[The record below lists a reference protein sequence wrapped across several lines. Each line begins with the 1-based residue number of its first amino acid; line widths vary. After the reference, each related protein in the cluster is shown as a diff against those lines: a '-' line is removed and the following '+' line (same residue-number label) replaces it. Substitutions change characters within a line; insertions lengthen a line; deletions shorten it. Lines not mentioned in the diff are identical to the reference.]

1 MSAEAVVR
9 VPGHLIDGDWTGPG
23 DDLVATDP
31 AHPDEEVSRAPTGD
45 AATVEAAL
53 AAARAAQPDWA
64 ATPAPSRGAVLH
76 AAADRLADDADLAR
90 LITREQ
96 GKTLAEATGEVTRA
110 VATLRYHAERARA
123 PEGETFA
130 AAAPGES
137 VHTVRLP
144 VGVVASITPWNFPL
158 AIPVWKLA
166 PALVHGNAVVWKPA
180 EQTPAVAAHLAGIL
194 TAAGLPDGILN
205 MVLGDART
213 GACLVDSD
221 VDAISFTGSVPVG
234 RQLLARAA
242 PRGVRVQC
250 ELGGHNPA
258 VVLDD
263 AHLDR
268 AADDIVA
275 GAMASAGQKC
285 TATRRVLVDTTVH
298 DALLERLVTRCERLV
313 VGDGLDPASDLGPL
327 IDAAAREEVLAAIAE
342 AVRAGGDVVT
352 GGTAPRDS
360 QQDGGHYV
368 APTIVSLP
376 AEPDQL
382 PRMWR
387 EEVFGPVTVVRPV
400 SGPDEAFALANDT
413 AYGLSASV
421 HTASLAR
428 ARQAISALHAG
439 MISINGPTTGAELHA
454 PFGGL
459 KDSTAPAPREQ
470 GPAVRDF
477 FTTTKTVSMRDPEE

>member
-1 MSAEAVVR
+1 MTAAAAVH
-9 VPGHLIDGDWTGPG
+9 VPGHLIDGQWTGPG
-23 DDLVATDP
+23 HDLVATNP
-31 AHPDEEVSRAPTGD
+31 AHPHEEVSRAPAGD

-53 AAARAAQPDWA
+53 DAARAAQPDWE

-76 AAADRLADDADLAR
+76 AAADRLAGDADLAR

-96 GKTLAEATGEVTRA
+96 GKTLTDATGEVSRA

-123 PEGETFA
+123 PEGETYA
-130 AAAPGES
+130 AATPGER
-137 VHTVRLP
+137 VHTVRVA
-144 VGVVASITPWNFPL
+144 VGVVAVITPWNFPL
-158 AIPVWKLA
+158 AIPTWKLA

-180 EQTPAVAAHLAGIL
+180 EQTPAVAAHLAEVL
-194 TAAGLPDGILN
+194 MAAGLPAGVLS
-205 MVLGDART
+205 MVLGDARAGT
-213 GACLVDSD
+213 CVVDSD
-221 VDAISFTGSVPVG
+221 IDAISFTGSVPVG

-263 AHLDR
+263 ANLDR
-268 AADDIVA
+268 AADAIVA
-275 GAMASAGQKC
+275 GAMGSAGQKC
-285 TATRRVLVDTTVH
+285 TATRRVLVDASVH
-298 DALLERLVTRCERLV
+298 DALLERLVARCERLV

-327 IDAAAREEVLAAIAE
+327 IAASARDDVLAAIAE
-342 AVRAGGDVVT
+342 AAQVGGDIVT
-352 GGTAPRDS
+352 GGVAPLERHH
-360 QQDGGHYV
+360 DGGHYV

-376 AEPDQL
+376 AEPEQL
-382 PRMWR
+382 PRLWR
-387 EEVFGPVTVVRPV
+387 EEVFGPVTVVRAA

-421 HTASLAR
+421 HTASLAH
-428 ARQAISALHAG
+428 ARHAVSVLRAG

-470 GPAVRDF
+470 GTAVRDF
-477 FTTTKTVSMRDPEE
+477 VTTTKTVSVRDPEA